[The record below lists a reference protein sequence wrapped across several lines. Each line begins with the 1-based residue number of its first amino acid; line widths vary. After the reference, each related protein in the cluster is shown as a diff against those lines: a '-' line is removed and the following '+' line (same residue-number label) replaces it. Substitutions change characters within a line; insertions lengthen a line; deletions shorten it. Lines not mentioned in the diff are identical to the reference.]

1 MMAEDLKAYQDF
13 KRVIS
18 ELGNIK
24 LAWFT
29 TYNFKLDFFEKYVL
43 SALVHS
49 DPFDLRGIKDYEILN
64 DRILNSE
71 NGPIDI
77 KVFHDFRAL
86 EPDIKRTSIQTI
98 GIKPEHIGES
108 FTHGVFHP
116 KVALIVNYRNEAYII
131 SGSANLTIS
140 AWSRNSEG
148 IVSKPLLDIQNAQ
161 AITDFFTA
169 LLPKE
174 GSDKSKL
181 LGLNNHWQNS
191 LSTTSDWK
199 FSHSISGLNLL
210 EHIQVP
216 SCPEMVVW
224 SPYFSE
230 EFNEI
235 IESHFPWVESLKVIP
250 DMMSDGTIRL
260 TNKAIETAVSL
271 SKVQFLKDLHQK
283 NEDVFVH
290 AKVWCTPSKLAIGS
304 WNFTKAG
311 LNLSQNANNI
321 EAGIIQD
328 LNPKLYKIF
337 QDSCKFQAVDRPLG
351 VTKEELEESK
361 HEFLFNWKINCQIF
375 ADWSNYQY
383 RLLSEDDL
391 NSKVY
396 YFDLPGKKK
405 RAASHSL
412 LAVGI
417 SFYEEH
423 KSLLKDRF
431 FSVYDSE
438 EGGERVYLGVIVELN
453 AAQRPSIGFE
463 SIQDLLRAW
472 SDRKPEKK
480 SQLQQIN
487 YSTDIEAGD
496 ELSTHIAQALKGDY
510 SNAWFTMFLAFEQI
524 KVRLKDARENTIE
537 LNMIGFRI
545 PGSITQISEH
555 LKNLKEKLAFEDE
568 EMSSAFIWFMIH
580 EGNLV
585 IDLFNSYKPK
595 ESPMVDRVEN
605 IDLHFSEVDK
615 EKMKE
620 WLKFIQEK
628 CSYS

>member
-1 MMAEDLKAYQDF
+1 MMAEDIRAYQDF
-13 KRVIS
+13 KKVIS

-29 TYNFKLDFFEKYVL
+29 TFNFKLDFFEKYVL

-71 NGPIDI
+71 TGPIDI

-116 KVALIVNYRNEAYII
+116 KVALLVNDRNEAFLIA
-131 SGSANLTIS
+131 GSANLTIS

-148 IVSKPLLDIQNAQ
+148 ILSKPLLDKQNAQ
-161 AITDFFTA
+161 AVTDFFLA
-169 LLPKE
+169 LLPDESIEK
-174 GSDKSKL
+174 GKL
-181 LGLNNHWQNS
+181 LEINNHWQNS
-191 LSTTSDWK
+191 LNTTAEWK

-210 EHIQVP
+210 EQIQTP
-216 SCPEMVVW
+216 ACPEMLVW

-235 IESHFPWVESLKVIP
+235 IESNLSWVEDLKVIP
-250 DMMSDGTIRL
+250 DMLSNGAIRL
-260 TNKAIETAVSL
+260 TNNSIEGAISQ

-328 LNPKLYKIF
+328 LNPKLFKSF
-337 QDSCKFQAVDRPLG
+337 QESCMFQTVERPMG
-351 VTKEELEESK
+351 ISKEELEESK

-383 RLLSEDDL
+383 RLISEEDL
-391 NSKVY
+391 TSKIY
-396 YFDLPGKKK
+396 YFDLPGRKK
-405 RAASHSL
+405 RVASHSL

-453 AAQRPSIGFE
+453 AVQRPSIGFE

-487 YSTDIEAGD
+487 YSTDIETGD
-496 ELSTHIAQALKGDY
+496 ELSSHISQALKGDY

-524 KVRLKDARENTIE
+524 KVRLKEASEDTRE

-555 LKNLKEKLAFEDE
+555 LKNLKEKLAFEDA

-580 EGNLV
+580 EGNQV
-585 IDLFNSYKPK
+585 IDLFNSLKPK
-595 ESPMVDRVEN
+595 ESPHVDRVEN
-605 IDLHFSEVDK
+605 IDLHFSNVDK
-615 EKMKE
+615 RKMKE

>member
-13 KRVIS
+13 KKVIS

-29 TYNFKLDFFEKYVL
+29 TFNFKLDFFEKYVL

-116 KVALIVNYRNEAYII
+116 KVALLVNDQNEASLIA
-131 SGSANLTIS
+131 GSANLTIS

-148 IVSKPLLDIQNAQ
+148 IVSKPILDKRNAQ
-161 AITDFFTA
+161 AVTDFFLA
-169 LLPKE
+169 LLPAE
-174 GSDKSKL
+174 GLEKGKL
-181 LGLNNHWQNS
+181 LELNKHWQNS
-191 LSTTSDWK
+191 LSTTADWK

-210 EHIQVP
+210 EEIQV
-216 SCPEMVVW
+216 SACPEMLVW

-235 IESHFPWVESLKVIP
+235 IESHLSWVEALKIIP
-250 DMMSDGTIRL
+250 DIMSNGTIRL
-260 TNKAIETAVSL
+260 TNNSIEGATSQ
-271 SKVQFLKDLHQK
+271 SKVQFLKDLQQK

-290 AKVWCTPSKLAIGS
+290 AKVWCTPTKLAIGS

-311 LNLSQNANNI
+311 LNISRNANNI

-328 LNPKLYKIF
+328 LNAKHFKSF
-337 QDSCKFQAVDRPLG
+337 QESCKFQKVERPMG
-351 VTKEELEESK
+351 ISKEELEESK

-383 RLLSEDDL
+383 RLMSEDDL

-396 YFDLPGKKK
+396 YFDLPGRKK
-405 RAASHSL
+405 RVASHSL
-412 LAVGI
+412 LTVGI

-453 AAQRPSIGFE
+453 AAQRPSVGFE

-487 YSTDIEAGD
+487 YSTDIETGD
-496 ELSTHIAQALKGDY
+496 ELSSHIAQALKGDY

-524 KVRLKDARENTIE
+524 KVRLREAHSDANE
-537 LNMIGFRI
+537 LNRIGYRI
-545 PGSITQISEH
+545 PGSITQVSEH
-555 LKNLKEKLAFEDE
+555 LNFLKENLSSNDS
-568 EMSSAFIWFMIH
+568 EMSSAFIWFMIN
-580 EGNLV
+580 EGNQI
-585 IDLFNSYKPK
+585 IDLFNSLIKN
-595 ESPMVDRVEN
+595 ESPIISRVVNVELN
-605 IDLHFSEVDK
+605 FNEVEKTKMDTWLNYIK
-615 EKMKE
+615 ER
-620 WLKFIQEK
+620 
-628 CSYS
+628 CSYT